1 MTLINNLYEYPKL
14 KRTEI
19 NGERRYD
26 TGSALVPSVTTILGK
41 MKDMTAI
48 NAWRD
53 RVGAEEAQRI
63 VTESANLGTA
73 THKHL
78 ENHCLGI
85 ERPTGTNLIRK
96 IASKLADV
104 VIEEGLNDI
113 NEVWGLE
120 ASLFSPELYAGTT
133 DCVGLWKDRPAIID
147 FKTSRSVKK
156 REWID
161 DYFLQGSAYAMAH
174 NEMFGTDIKT
184 IVIMMV
190 THDGK
195 YLEFSVEDSEFDDY
209 NNKWLDKL
217 KEYYKVYDKY

>member
-1 MTLINNLYEYPKL
+1 MSLINKLYEYPKL
-14 KRTEI
+14 NRIDKD
-19 NGERRYD
+19 GERLYD
-26 TGSALVPSVTTILGK
+26 TGSAKVPSVTTILGR
-41 MKDMTAI
+41 MKDMSGI
-48 NAWRD
+48 NAWRA

-63 VTESANLGTA
+63 LTEAGNLGTA